1 MYWYYVYKYY
11 VAVVFCFSQTAEL
24 LYFAVAGL
32 IVETVDSG
40 VNGCIVR
47 SVTENEAVARDGRLH
62 VGDFVVRVNDESLRR
77 VTNAQARAILRRSS
91 VLISSITYVVECS
104 FILLVAA
111 IHSPSTAVT
120 ENMPVI
126 LFL

>member
-1 MYWYYVYKYY
+1 MFVI
-11 VAVVFCFSQTAEL
+11 V
-24 LYFAVAGL
+24 GL

-47 SVTENEAVARDGRLH
+47 SVTENEAVANDGRLR

-91 VLISSITYVVECS
+91 MLISSVTYVVACCS
-104 FILLVAA
+104 
-111 IHSPSTAVT
+111 SSSTSAVKSQNT
-120 ENMPVI
+120 V
-126 LFL
+126 